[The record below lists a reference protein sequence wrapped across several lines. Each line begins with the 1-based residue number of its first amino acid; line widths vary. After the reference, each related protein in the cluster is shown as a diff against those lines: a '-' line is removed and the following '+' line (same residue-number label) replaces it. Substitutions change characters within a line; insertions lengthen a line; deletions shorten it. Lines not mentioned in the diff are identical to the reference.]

1 MLASVLNPASYRFNP
16 YAIPN
21 FATAAAI
28 LLLGL
33 IVLVRERA
41 SVVSRLFFLVT
52 LTTGLWLF
60 CFSWL
65 YCAVKPDVAIWWT
78 KVGHLGIVLIPSS
91 VYHFTLSEVNLYSQ
105 NTKLAWTSLAVS
117 LLFFTAIL
125 WTDVFITG
133 LYRYDWGY
141 YTQYGWLSFPFL
153 AYFLTMLLRSLHH
166 YWKDYQRAR
175 AGTHRRRIKA
185 VMIAFAIAYTGSID
199 YLPAFGIAIY
209 PFGYLAVLAFIVL
222 MAHAIWR
229 YRLVDITPAFAA
241 AQIIDTMTD
250 ALLVLDLGGVI
261 RIVNRATCGL
271 LGKSEVELVG
281 KPISAMNRT
290 FFSFNEVD
298 SLVRGGIDRDYEVTL
313 PAEQG
318 EAVTL
323 SVSASVMRGPSKEPL
338 AIVCVAR
345 DVTGRKVAEA
355 QIQRHREREAALHE
369 INLATTSTLEL
380 HTVLDML
387 LQKIEHLFPYSI
399 AITVRLFHGVTKQLE
414 PIASRNL
421 DDEEWKSEEWEAVRA
436 FTSQVFHTQK
446 MLLIA
451 DIRSD
456 PRTSNPPFF
465 RRHGLVSYLGVPLI
479 AKSETLGVLSFYTK
493 QGRSFSNEEMDFL
506 STLASQ
512 AAMAIQNSQL
522 YEQTK
527 RQAVELERANRV
539 KDEFLSVMSHELR
552 TPLNLVMGYTEMIKD
567 RMLGEINPEQDR
579 ILGKLLGRARDLL
592 FMISGIL
599 EATNIGSKTATVNST
614 EFDLSD
620 FLNELKL
627 AYELPLGNDLTLD
640 WEIPSDLPVMKT
652 DREKL
657 RHILQNLIN
666 NALKF
671 TNDGQILVATRYLAA
686 TKMVEFKVSDTGI
699 GIPNEALP
707 FIFEMFHQV
716 DSSETRNYG
725 GVGLGLYIAK
735 KFTELLGGK
744 VEGES
749 QIGRGST
756 FTVALPLI
764 HVDERGT

>member
-1 MLASVLNPASYRFNP
+1 
-16 YAIPN
+16 
-21 FATAAAI
+21 
-28 LLLGL
+28 
-33 IVLVRERA
+33 
-41 SVVSRLFFLVT
+41 
-52 LTTGLWLF
+52 
-60 CFSWL
+60 
-65 YCAVKPDVAIWWT
+65 
-78 KVGHLGIVLIPSS
+78 
-91 VYHFTLSEVNLYSQ
+91 
-105 NTKLAWTSLAVS
+105 
-117 LLFFTAIL
+117 
-125 WTDVFITG
+125 
-133 LYRYDWGY
+133 
-141 YTQYGWLSFPFL
+141 
-153 AYFLTMLLRSLHH
+153 
-166 YWKDYQRAR
+166 
-175 AGTHRRRIKA
+175 
-185 VMIAFAIAYTGSID
+185 
-199 YLPAFGIAIY
+199 
-209 PFGYLAVLAFIVL
+209 
-222 MAHAIWR
+222 
-229 YRLVDITPAFAA
+229 
-241 AQIIDTMTD
+241 
-250 ALLVLDLGGVI
+250 
-261 RIVNRATCGL
+261 
-271 LGKSEVELVG
+271 
-281 KPISAMNRT
+281 
-290 FFSFNEVD
+290 
-298 SLVRGGIDRDYEVTL
+298 
-313 PAEQG
+313 
-318 EAVTL
+318 
-323 SVSASVMRGPSKEPL
+323 
-338 AIVCVAR
+338 
-345 DVTGRKVAEA
+345 
-355 QIQRHREREAALHE
+355 
-369 INLATTSTLEL
+369 
-380 HTVLDML
+380 
-387 LQKIEHLFPYSI
+387 
-399 AITVRLFHGVTKQLE
+399 
-414 PIASRNL
+414 
-421 DDEEWKSEEWEAVRA
+421 
-436 FTSQVFHTQK
+436 
-446 MLLIA
+446 
-451 DIRSD
+451 
-456 PRTSNPPFF
+456 
-465 RRHGLVSYLGVPLI
+465 
-479 AKSETLGVLSFYTK
+479 
-493 QGRSFSNEEMDFL
+493 MDFL

-599 EATNIGSKTATVNST
+599 EATNIGSKTATVKST

-686 TKMVEFKVSDTGI
+686 IKMVEFKVSDTGI

-744 VEGES
+744 VEAES

-764 HVDERGT
+764 HVEERGT